1 MELRIFSY
9 SIKIRDFIYWLAAI
23 YLTIILTD
31 KLGFIRFAGLAITI
45 FGAIFTMRCFLF
57 WLMDEGPCLER
68 PARDTMLSF
77 ALFLVGLAFLFL

>member
-9 SIKIRDFIYWLAAI
+9 SIKVRDFIYWLCAI
-23 YLTIILTD
+23 YITIILTD

-45 FGAIFTMRCFLF
+45 FGAIYTMRCFLF
-57 WLMDEGPCLER
+57 WILDEGPYLER
-68 PARDTMLSF
+68 PARDTMWSF